1 MTTSLSLGISR
12 SMFLRLWVR
21 APRTSMVS
29 IRLTRSNVANQTVYE
44 LPAAADPLRPL
55 FDRVLHSNL
64 LKVTDFVLA
73 KEPFTA
79 LERRA
84 VLGLASLYCL
94 RMLGLFMVLPLFAV
108 YAQEL
113 AGANA
118 ASIGLALGAYGLT
131 QAAFQ
136 VPLGWLSDQIG
147 RKPVI
152 VGGLC
157 LLVLGSVLAALADTL
172 TGLAIGRLLQG
183 SGAIASATMA
193 LAADYTRVEQR
204 TKASAIIGASIG
216 VSFALA
222 LVLGPILAAWGG
234 LPRVFEATAVM
245 GGLGLIVVLV
255 GLPATPQLTDG
266 GRAHIA
272 DRKRLGEAL
281 WGQGLGILYASI
293 FCLHLLLMAAFTAI
307 PAVMTEQVG
316 LPPEQH
322 AWLYLATLCGAL
334 PGVAMLVRRRQA
346 LDDSRPLLALS
357 VLLTVLGLVTALWAS
372 SLLVLGVGL
381 MLFFVGFTALETI
394 LPALVSIVAPTSLR
408 GTAMGIFSSAQ
419 FLGVFTGGAL
429 GGNALH
435 VGGAVGLVAV
445 LSMLTGIWLAGLWRY
460 GRAPMA
466 A

>member
-1 MTTSLSLGISR
+1 
-12 SMFLRLWVR
+12 
-21 APRTSMVS
+21 MVS

-44 LPAAADPLRPL
+44 LPAAADPRRPV

-131 QAAFQ
+131 QAALQ

-172 TGLAIGRLLQG
+172 MGLAIGRLLQG

-193 LAADYTRVEQR
+193 LAADYTRLEQR

-234 LPRVFEATAVM
+234 LARVFEATAVM
-245 GGLGLIVVLV
+245 GGLGLMVVLI

-346 LDDSRPLLALS
+346 LDDPRPLLALS

-372 SLLVLGVGL
+372 SLLALGVAL

>member
-1 MTTSLSLGISR
+1 M
-12 SMFLRLWVR
+12 
-21 APRTSMVS
+21 
-29 IRLTRSNVANQTVYE
+29 
-44 LPAAADPLRPL
+44 
-55 FDRVLHSNL
+55 
-64 LKVTDFVLA
+64 LA
-73 KEPFTA
+73 KEPFNA
-79 LERRA
+79 VERRA

-131 QAAFQ
+131 QAALQ

-152 VGGLC
+152 LGGLS
-157 LLVLGSVLAALADTL
+157 LLVLGSLVAASAETL

-222 LVLGPILAAWGG
+222 LVLGPVLAAWGG
-234 LPRVFEATAVM
+234 LPRVFEVTAIM
-245 GGLGLIVVLV
+245 GGLGLMVVLFW
-255 GLPATPQLTDG
+255 LPATPQLSDA

-272 DRKRLGEAL
+272 DRERLGEAL
-281 WGQGLGILYASI
+281 WGRGLGILYASI

-307 PAVMTEQVG
+307 PSVMTDQVG
-316 LPPEQH
+316 LDPAHH
-322 AWLYLATLCGAL
+322 AWLYLVTLCGAL
-334 PGVAMLVRRRQA
+334 PGVAVLVRRRGQTEDPRTLIMVTIILTVAGLVAA
-346 LDDSRPLLALS
+346 LGSVSLAL
-357 VLLTVLGLVTALWAS
+357 LGLGLV
-372 SLLVLGVGL
+372 
-381 MLFFVGFTALETI
+381 LFFTGFTALETI
-394 LPALVSIVAPTSLR
+394 LPALVSIFAPTSLR

-419 FLGVFTGGAL
+419 FLGVFAGGAL

-435 VGGAVGLVAV
+435 VGGA
-445 LSMLTGIWLAGLWRY
+445 TGLAGALMALTLLWLGAVWRF
-460 GRAPMA
+460 GRAPA
-466 A
+466 VAN

>member
-1 MTTSLSLGISR
+1 VIHCGTA
-12 SMFLRLWVR
+12 R
-21 APRTSMVS
+21 A
-29 IRLTRSNVANQTVYE
+29 
-44 LPAAADPLRPL
+44 
-55 FDRVLHSNL
+55 
-64 LKVTDFVLA
+64 TDAVLA
-73 KEPFTA
+73 KEPFSA

-113 AGANA
+113 AGSNV

-131 QAAFQ
+131 QAALQ
-136 VPLGWLSDQIG
+136 VPLGWLSDQVG

-152 VGGLC
+152 IGGLC
-157 LLVLGSVLAALADTL
+157 LLVLGSVVAAAADTL

-234 LPRVFEATAVM
+234 LPRVFEVTAVM
-245 GGLGLIVVLV
+245 GGLGLMVVLFW
-255 GLPATPQLTDG
+255 LPATPQLSEA

-272 DRKRLGEAL
+272 DRERLGEAL
-281 WGQGLGILYASI
+281 WGRGLGILYASI

-307 PAVMTEQVG
+307 PSVMTEQVG
-316 LPPEQH
+316 LAPEHH
-322 AWLYLATLCGAL
+322 AWMYLATLCAAI
-334 PGVAMLVRRRQA
+334 PGIAILVRRRRE
-346 LDDSRPLLALS
+346 LEDPRPLLALT
-357 VLLTVLGLVTALWAS
+357 VLLTVAGLTVAVWAVSLTTLGLGLV
-372 SLLVLGVGL
+372 
-381 MLFFVGFTALETI
+381 LFFAGFTALETI
-394 LPALVSIVAPTSLR
+394 LPALVSIFAPISLR

-419 FLGVFTGGAL
+419 FLGVFTGGVL
-429 GGNALH
+429 GGGALQL
-435 VGGAVGLVAV
+435 GGAAGLVTV
-445 LSMLTGIWLAGLWRY
+445 LAGLTVCWLIGLWRY
-460 GRAPMA
+460 GRAPA
-466 A
+466 VAV

>member
-1 MTTSLSLGISR
+1 
-12 SMFLRLWVR
+12 MFLRLWVR

-136 VPLGWLSDQIG
+136 VPLGWLSDQVG

-245 GGLGLIVVLV
+245 GGLGLMVVLV
-255 GLPATPQLTDG
+255 GLPATPRLTDG

>member
-1 MTTSLSLGISR
+1 M
-12 SMFLRLWVR
+12 
-21 APRTSMVS
+21 
-29 IRLTRSNVANQTVYE
+29 
-44 LPAAADPLRPL
+44 
-55 FDRVLHSNL
+55 
-64 LKVTDFVLA
+64 LA
-73 KEPFTA
+73 KEPFNA

-131 QAAFQ
+131 QAALQ

-152 VGGLC
+152 LGGL
-157 LLVLGSVLAALADTL
+157 SVLVVGSLVAASAETL

-193 LAADYTRVEQR
+193 LAADYTRIEQR

-222 LVLGPILAAWGG
+222 LVLGPVLAAWGG
-234 LPRVFEATAVM
+234 LARVFEVTAVM
-245 GGLGLIVVLV
+245 GGLGLMVVLFW
-255 GLPATPQLTDG
+255 LPATPRLSDA

-272 DRKRLGEAL
+272 DRERLGEAL
-281 WGQGLGILYASI
+281 WGRGLGILYASI

-307 PAVMTEQVG
+307 PSVMTNQVG
-316 LPPEQH
+316 LDPAHH
-322 AWLYLATLCGAL
+322 AWLYLVTLFGAL
-334 PGVAMLVRRRQA
+334 PGVAVLVRRRGQA
-346 LDDSRPLLALS
+346 GDPRTLIMVTIILTVAGLVAALGSVSLAL
-357 VLLTVLGLVTALWAS
+357 LGL
-372 SLLVLGVGL
+372 GL
-381 MLFFVGFTALETI
+381 ILFFTGFTALETI
-394 LPALVSIVAPTSLR
+394 LPALVSIFAPTSLR

-419 FLGVFTGGAL
+419 FLGVFAGGAL
-429 GGNALH
+429 GGNVLH
-435 VGGAVGLVAV
+435 LGGAPGLVGALV
-445 LSMLTGIWLAGLWRY
+445 ALTLLWLAAVWRF
-460 GRAPMA
+460 GRAPA
-466 A
+466 VVS